1 MKPLSS
7 FLVDGLKVA
16 YDYGSLCGLKMISNL
31 ALCRLSVIKRFE
43 TNWRPGYSGPGWRR
57 HGQGNAYW
65 ALSVLAQALG

>member
-7 FLVDGLKVA
+7 FLVDDFKVA
-16 YDYGSLCGLKMISNL
+16 EEYGALYGLEMISNL
-31 ALCRLSVIKRFE
+31 ALCSLSAIKRFE

-57 HGQGNAYW
+57 HGQGSAYW